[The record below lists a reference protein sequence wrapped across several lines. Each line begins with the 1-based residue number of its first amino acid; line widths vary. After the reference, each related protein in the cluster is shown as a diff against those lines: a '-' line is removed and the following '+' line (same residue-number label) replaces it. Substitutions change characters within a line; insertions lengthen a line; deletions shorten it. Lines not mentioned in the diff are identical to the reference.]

1 MSHYMAERNRKLRLN
16 QPRSAVDLGMRNDSE
31 QSTTKWSDAGVIH
44 HLTQLARDAD
54 GAELVAALCH
64 GSRASFN
71 VSEAAELLSVSAK
84 HLYAVIASTGEVAPG
99 VEVIHSGGRKMI
111 PAHHLRAFLR
121 IPEPY
126 IKRDTTDS
134 TNTDDD
140 RECVVQLDDLSPVVL
155 YALAESI
162 AHSLLIRLD
171 AAHAIELP
179 PLEENDDNDD
189 E

>member
-1 MSHYMAERNRKLRLN
+1 MSRYTAERNRKLRLN
-16 QPRSAVDLGMRNDSE
+16 QPRSAIDGGMQNYSE
-31 QSTTKWSDAGVIH
+31 RSSTKWSDAGVID
-44 HLTQLARDAD
+44 HLTRLARDAD

-99 VEVIHSGGRKMI
+99 VDVIHSGDRKMI

-121 IPEPY
+121 IPEPH
-126 IKRDTTDS
+126 IEH
-134 TNTDDD
+134 D
-140 RECVVQLDDLSPVVL
+140 RNEPECVVQLDQLSPIAL

-162 AHSLLIRLD
+162 AHSLLVRLD
-171 AAHAIELP
+171 AVHAIQLP
-179 PLEENDDNDD
+179 PIEETENDN

>member
-99 VEVIHSGGRKMI
+99 VEVIHSGDRKMI

-121 IPEPY
+121 IPEPH
-126 IKRDTTDS
+126 IEHDQDEP
-134 TNTDDD
+134 
-140 RECVVQLDDLSPVVL
+140 ECVVQLDELSPSLL

-171 AAHAIELP
+171 VVNAINLPAIE
-179 PLEENDDNDD
+179 EINDD